1 MQQEYEILY
10 EKYIKYRRILQ
21 KDKDR
26 KQLQRAI
33 IKDSNEFNEK
43 IAEKCRQIIK

>member
-1 MQQEYEILY
+1 LLY

-26 KQLQRAI
+26 KQMQRAI
-33 IKDSNEFNEK
+33 IRDSNEFNAT
-43 IAEKCRQIIK
+43 IVEKCRQILK